1 MVRART
7 AHTLAST
14 GPPLIAPEALERQ
27 RTAFFEQEA
36 ARGAEIRALLV
47 AADPGTGDLIA
58 MAAGGGTKRGKRR
71 ATPLTGDVAQGTAE
85 PDAKRA
91 LYNIGDCALAHAGE
105 DSWGIIGQSIRLHK
119 SFWGLDDG
127 EYSDARVVA
136 YAGAH
141 TFTAG
146 NLSKHTYVV
155 ECEGHYYPATHDTV
169 AAALTDASVKRR
181 VRKAGPPRLL

>member
-1 MVRART
+1 VDPTAVLAENEATLAAIDAEAART
-7 AHTLAST
+7 AKA
-14 GPPLIAPEALERQ
+14 G
-27 RTAFFEQEA
+27 
-36 ARGAEIRALLV
+36 RATRD
-47 AADPGTGDLIA
+47 DP
-58 MAAGGGTKRGKRR
+58 AAGGGTKRGKRR

-105 DSWGIIGQSIRLHK
+105 DSWGVIGQSVCLHN

-136 YAGAH
+136 YAGAY

-181 VRKAGPPRLL
+181 VRKAGPPRLVNV

>member
-1 MVRART
+1 MEEAIKGRPTRG
-7 AHTLAST
+7 
-14 GPPLIAPEALERQ
+14 GPHGGAGRERSH
-27 RTAFFEQEA
+27 
-36 ARGAEIRALLV
+36 ARGHRRRGCPHDQSGPGRAGRPRRRRRHE
-47 AADPGTGDLIA
+47 A
-58 MAAGGGTKRGKRR
+58 RQKRR

-85 PDAKRA
+85 PDVKRA

-105 DSWGIIGQSIRLHK
+105 DSWGIIGQSIRLHN

-155 ECEGHYYPATHDTV
+155 ECEGHFYPATHDTV
-169 AAALTDASVKRR
+169 AAALTDASERR
-181 VRKAGPPRLL
+181 GRRASSNNIC